1 MTLERTT
8 IIPTEDQQQAQELFQ
23 NAIGEEDMLVMVVLG
38 DDETA
43 NTAVNVADRVADT
56 VIAGFGRKVV
66 WIKDKMFLEEEI
78 IALEAGAVDISNEDL
93 SGIAAF
99 TLSLDKTVMYIIR
112 TADDDIELRVE
123 RAFLAAGEA

>member
-8 IIPTEDQQQAQELFQ
+8 IIPTEDQQQAQELFK
-23 NAIGEEDMLVMVVLG
+23 NAIDEEDKLVMVVIG

-43 NTAVNVADRVADT
+43 EKVVKEADRVADV

-66 WIKDKMFLEEEI
+66 WIKNKMFLEEKI
-78 IALEAGAVDISNEDL
+78 KALKAGAVDISNEDL
-93 SGIAAF
+93 SGIVAF
-99 TLSLDKTVMYIIR
+99 SLSLDKTVMYIIR
-112 TADDDIELRVE
+112 TTDDDIEFRVE